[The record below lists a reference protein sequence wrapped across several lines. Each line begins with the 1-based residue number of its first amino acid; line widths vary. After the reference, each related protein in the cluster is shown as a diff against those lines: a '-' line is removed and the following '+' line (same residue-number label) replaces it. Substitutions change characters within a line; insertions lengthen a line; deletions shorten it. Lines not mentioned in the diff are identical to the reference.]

1 MAIEKILNT
10 RILNKIDTLENWS
23 ASTLPIKKGEICIA
37 TVAASAGTG
46 LTEPVV
52 MIKIGEDGVK
62 TFKDL
67 PWNFYAKASDVLA
80 ACKTEAGLTEFVNN
94 VIANAGIASDE
105 AMNALANRVTTVE
118 NDINTAGTGLKA
130 RMTAVEGLV
139 GDTAVATQISNAIAA
154 LKLGETYAAK
164 VHTHT
169 KSDITDFAHTHAISE
184 ITELQTKLDEA
195 KKAGTDANTALEAY
209 KVTNDAAVSANTA
222 AIAAINNET
231 TGILAKAKT
240 YADGKDAAIAAAKK
254 AGDDAQSDVDAL
266 EAKVGTVPA
275 DKTVVQMISEAQ
287 TAATYDDTQIK
298 KDIKANADAIDVLEG
313 YVGGEAVS
321 TQIQTAIT
329 ALNLATTYEAKGAA
343 AAVKTELVGKD
354 TDTEN
359 SATFVGVKK
368 YINKLDTAM
377 DTRVDAL
384 EAAIGEGG
392 SVATQITA
400 EIQKLDKADTAVA
413 GKYVSAVSETDG
425 IITVTREALPDYTNT
440 YAPKTHTHAIADV
453 TGLQDAL
460 DGKADDGD
468 ITALDGRV
476 TTAEGKL
483 TTLIGTDTGKSVR
496 TIANE
501 ELVAQLIPETAKASL
516 DTLQEIAAWIQAHPD
531 DASAMNT
538 RITDLETLVGDDPVS
553 TQINAAID
561 ALKIGD
567 YAKAADLTAAVGRIA
582 ALEGKAHE
590 HANKALLDTYT
601 QTEANLADAVTKKHA
616 HANATVLDGITDTKV
631 ATWDAAV
638 QTITT
643 GTGLKAEKTGTD
655 VALDIDDTV
664 TFIFDCGGASN

>member
-1 MAIEKILNT
+1 MAEKILNT
-10 RILNKIDTLENWS
+10 RILNKIDTLENWNS
-23 ASTLPIKKGEICIA
+23 STLPLKKGELALA

-52 MIKIGEDGVK
+52 MVKIGEDGIK

-67 PWNFYAKASDVLA
+67 PWNFYAKAADVLA
-80 ACKTEAGLTEFVNN
+80 ACKTESGLTEFVNN

-118 NDINTAGTGLKA
+118 NDLNTAGTGLKA

-209 KVTNDAAVSANTA
+209 KVTNDAAVGANTA

-354 TDTEN
+354 TDTED
-359 SATFVGVKK
+359 SATFVGIKK
-368 YINKLDTAM
+368 YVNKLDTAM

-496 TIANE
+496 SIANE

-567 YAKAADLTAAVGRIA
+567 YAKAADLTAAVGRIT

-590 HANKALLDTYT
+590 HTNKALLDTYT
-601 QTEANLADAVTKKHA
+601 QTEANLADAVAKKHA

-631 ATWDAAV
+631 TTWDAAV
-638 QTITT
+638 QTVTA
-643 GTGLKAEKTGTD
+643 GTGLKAVKTGTD

-664 TFIFDCGGASN
+664 VWVFDCGNASV

>member
-1 MAIEKILNT
+1 MAVEKILNT

-37 TVAASAGTG
+37 TVAASAGIG

-80 ACKTEAGLTEFVNN
+80 ACKSEEGLTAFINN
-94 VIANAGIASDE
+94 VIANSGIATDE
-105 AMNALANRVTTVE
+105 ALTALSGRVTTAE
-118 NDINTAGTGLKA
+118 GKITALQ
-130 RMTAVEGLV
+130 GLV
-139 GDTAVATQISNAIAA
+139 GDTKVSEQINAAITA
-154 LKLGETYAAK
+154 LNLANTYAAK

-169 KSDITDFAHTHAISE
+169 KADITDFAHTHAM
-184 ITELQTKLDEA
+184 TEVTGLTDAIADA
-195 KKAGTDANTALEAY
+195 KKAGTDAATELGTY
-209 KVTNDAAVSANTA
+209 KVTNDAAVKANTD
-222 AIAAINNET
+222 AITAINNET
-231 TGILAKAKT
+231 TGILAQAKT

-254 AGDDAQSDVDAL
+254 AGDDAQADVDAL
-266 EAKVGTVPA
+266 ETKVGTVPA

-287 TAATYDDTQIK
+287 AAATYDDTQIK
-298 KDIKANADAIDVLEG
+298 KDIKANTDAISVLEG
-313 YVGGEAVS
+313 YVGGENVS

-329 ALNLATTYEAKGAA
+329 NLNLPTTYEAKGAA

-354 TDTEN
+354 TDN
-359 SATFVGVKK
+359 ADSATIAGAKK
-368 YINKLDTAM
+368 YADGLNTAM

-392 SVATQITA
+392 SVGAQIDA
-400 EIQKLDKADTAVA
+400 KIQTLDVEDAAVA
-413 GKYVSAVSETDG
+413 GQYVSAVSETDG
-425 IITVTREALPDYTNT
+425 KITVTRAALPDYTEVYDAKGAAAQALTDAKSYADGLNT
-440 YAPKTHTHAIADV
+440 AMDTRMD
-453 TGLQDAL
+453 
-460 DGKADDGD
+460 
-468 ITALDGRV
+468 
-476 TTAEGKL
+476 TAEGKL
-483 TTLIGTDTGKSVR
+483 TTLIGSDADKSVR

-501 ELVAQLIPETAKASL
+501 ELAAQLIPETAKDSL

-538 RITDLETLVGDDPVS
+538 RISDLETLVGDDPVS

-567 YAKAADLTAAVGRIA
+567 YAKAADLTAAVGRIT

-601 QTEANLADAVTKKHA
+601 QTEANLADAVAKKHE
-616 HANATVLDGITDTKV
+616 HANKAELDKIATGDK
-631 ATWDAAV
+631 AKWDAAV
-638 QTITT
+638 QTVTA
-643 GTGLKAEKTGTD
+643 GTGLKATKTGTD
-655 VALDIDDTV
+655 VAVDIDDTV
-664 TFIFDCGGASN
+664 VWVFNCGDSTSV

>member
-80 ACKTEAGLTEFVNN
+80 ACKSEEGLTTFINN
-94 VIANAGIASDE
+94 VIANSGIATDE
-105 AMNALANRVTTVE
+105 ALTALSGRVTTAE
-118 NDINTAGTGLKA
+118 GKITALQ
-130 RMTAVEGLV
+130 GLV
-139 GDTAVATQISNAIAA
+139 GDTKVSEQINAAIAA
-154 LKLGETYAAK
+154 LNLADTYAAK

-169 KSDITDFAHTHAISE
+169 KADITDFAHTHAM
-184 ITELQTKLDEA
+184 TEVTGLTDAIADA
-195 KKAGTDANTALEAY
+195 KKAGTDAATELGTY
-209 KVTNDAAVSANTA
+209 KVTNDAAVKANA
-222 AIAAINNET
+222 DAIAAINHAD
-231 TGILAKAKT
+231 TGILAQAKS

-254 AGDDAQSDVDAL
+254 AGDDAQTAVDTLAG
-266 EAKVGTVPA
+266 KVGTVPA

-298 KDIKANADAIDVLEG
+298 KDIKANSDAIGVLEG
-313 YVGGEAVS
+313 YVGGENVS

-329 ALNLATTYEAKGAA
+329 NLNLPTTYEAKGAA

-354 TDTEN
+354 TDTAD
-359 SATFVGVKK
+359 SATIVGAKK
-368 YINKLDTAM
+368 YADGLNTAM

-392 SVATQITA
+392 SVGAQIDA
-400 EIQKLDKADTAVA
+400 KIQALDVDDAAVA
-413 GKYVSAVSETDG
+413 GQYVSAVSETDG
-425 IITVTREALPDYTNT
+425 KITVTRAALPDYTEVYDAKGAAAQALTDAKGYADGLNT
-440 YAPKTHTHAIADV
+440 AM
-453 TGLQDAL
+453 DARM
-460 DGKADDGD
+460 D
-468 ITALDGRV
+468 
-476 TTAEGKL
+476 TAEGKL
-483 TTLIGTDTGKSVR
+483 TTLIGSDADKSVR

-501 ELVAQLIPETAKASL
+501 ELAAQLIPENAAQSL
-516 DTLQEIAAWIQAHPD
+516 DTLQEIAAWIQAHPG
-531 DASAMNT
+531 DASAMNAAIEALQT
-538 RITDLETLVGDDPVS
+538 KVGDSSVAA
-553 TQINAAID
+553 QITAAID

-582 ALEGKAHE
+582 TLEGKAHE

-601 QTEANLADAVTKKHA
+601 QTEANLADAVAKKHE
-616 HANATVLDGITDTKV
+616 HANKAELDKFADGDKAKLDT
-631 ATWDAAV
+631 AV
-638 QTITT
+638 QTVTA
-643 GTGLKAEKTGTD
+643 GTGLKATKTGTD
-655 VALDIDDTV
+655 VAIDIDDAV
-664 TFIFDCGGASN
+664 VWVFNCGDSTNV